1 MVQLLSLWAVIWFWR
16 PECGAKNST
25 KDKFE
30 MKNLIKSFGG
40 AFGCFLVLNALALPA
55 LAGRVTA
62 VPEIDA
68 GTASS
73 AIALLL
79 GGGFIAISK
88 LRRK

>member
-1 MVQLLSLWAVIWFWR
+1 VQGKDHMRKLTDKLMLLA
-16 PECGAKNST
+16 
-25 KDKFE
+25 
-30 MKNLIKSFGG
+30 
-40 AFGCFLVLNALALPA
+40 GCVLVLTATSTSL
-55 LAGRVTA
+55 LAGGYVTIAA

-79 GGGFIAISK
+79 GGSFIAISK

>member
-1 MVQLLSLWAVIWFWR
+1 M
-16 PECGAKNST
+16 K
-25 KDKFE
+25 K
-30 MKNLIKSFGG
+30 KNLIKSFGVVC
-40 AFGCFLVLNALALPA
+40 GCFLVLNALVLPA
-55 LAGRVTA
+55 FASPA

-79 GGGFIAISK
+79 GGSFIAISK